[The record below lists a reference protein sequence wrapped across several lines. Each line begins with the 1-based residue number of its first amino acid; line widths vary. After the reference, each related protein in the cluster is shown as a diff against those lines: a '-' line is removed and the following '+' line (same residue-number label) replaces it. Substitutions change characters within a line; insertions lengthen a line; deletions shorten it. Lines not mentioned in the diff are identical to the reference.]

1 MSRKFKHDG
10 GSKASR
16 KKSLVLMA
24 SILLIL
30 AISVGGTLAYLAT
43 YTGDVENTFTPATPD
58 TEITETL
65 TDAVKSDVAVKN
77 TGEVD
82 MYIRARYFVVWR
94 HNGQIV
100 TQPDNV
106 RITIT
111 RPTDMQWVEGADGY
125 WYYPDAVA
133 PGGSTSELIY
143 EAKVTGLQEGDGYTV
158 DLEILSQAIQSVPD
172 EAVEEAWSND
182 KVTVD
187 ANNGSLSITNK

>member
-43 YTGDVENTFTPATPD
+43 HTGNVKNTFTPATPD

-65 TDAVKSDVAVKN
+65 TGAVKSNVAVKN
-77 TGEVD
+77 NGEVD

-100 TQPDNV
+100 TKPDNV
-106 RITIT
+106 SITIT
-111 RPTDMQWVEGADGY
+111 PPTDTQWVEGADGY

-133 PGGSTSELIY
+133 PGNSTSNLIDKA
-143 EAKVTGLQEGDGYTV
+143 EVKGLQEVDGYTV
-158 DLEILSQAIQSVPD
+158 DLEILSQAIQAEPAQ
-172 EAVEEAWSND
+172 AVKDAWSSGVSSVNAD
-182 KVTVD
+182 
-187 ANNGSLSITNK
+187 GSLNIIK

>member
-43 YTGDVENTFTPATPD
+43 HTGDVENTFTPATPD

-100 TQPDNV
+100 TKPDNV
-106 RITIT
+106 SIAIT
-111 RPTDMQWVEGADGY
+111 PPDDMQWVKGADGY
-125 WYYPDAVA
+125 WYYPHPVA
-133 PGGSTSELIY
+133 PDSSTSNLIDKA
-143 EAKVTGLQEGDGYTV
+143 EVTGLLEGDGYTV
-158 DLEILSQAIQSVPD
+158 DLEILSQAIQAEPAQAVKDAWGSDVASV
-172 EAVEEAWSND
+172 VYGIN
-182 KVTVD
+182 
-187 ANNGSLSITNK
+187 

>member
-43 YTGDVENTFTPATPD
+43 NTGNVKNTFTPATPD

-65 TDAVKSDVAVKN
+65 TGAVKSNVAVKN

-94 HNGQIV
+94 HNDSIV

-106 RITIT
+106 SITIT
-111 RPTDMQWVEGADGY
+111 QPNGTQWVEGADGY
-125 WYYPDAVA
+125 WYYPYPVA
-133 PGGSTSELIY
+133 PGSSTSELID
-143 EAKVTGLQEGDGYTV
+143 EAKVTGLQEGDGYKV
-158 DLEILSQAIQSVPD
+158 DLEILSQAIQAEPAQ
-172 EAVEEAWSND
+172 AVKDAWSSGVSGVNPD
-182 KVTVD
+182 
-187 ANNGSLSITNK
+187 GRLSIK

>member
-43 YTGDVENTFTPATPD
+43 HTGDVENTFTPATPD

-65 TDAVKSDVAVKN
+65 ENGVKSNVAVKN

-106 RITIT
+106 DIEIKL
-111 RPTDMQWVEGADGY
+111 PESMQWVKGADGY
-125 WYYPDAVA
+125 WYYPNAVA
-133 PGGSTSELIY
+133 PGSSTSELIDTA
-143 EAKVTGLQEGDGYTV
+143 EVKGLQEDDGYTV
-158 DLEILSQAIQSVPD
+158 DLEILSQAIQAEPAQ
-172 EAVEEAWSND
+172 AVKDAW
-182 KVTVD
+182 
-187 ANNGSLSITNK
+187 GSDVAKAVYGIN

>member
-43 YTGDVENTFTPATPD
+43 HTGNVKNTFTPATPD

-65 TDAVKSDVAVKN
+65 TGAVKSNVAVKN

-125 WYYPDAVA
+125 WYYPNAVA
-133 PGGSTSELIY
+133 PGSSTSELID
-143 EAKVTGLQEGDGYTV
+143 EAKVTGLRPDDGYTV
-158 DLEILSQAIQSVPD
+158 DLEILSQAIQATP
-172 EAVEEAWSND
+172 EAAVIEAW
-182 KVTVD
+182 
-187 ANNGSLSITNK
+187 GSEVASAVYGIN